1 MRNVKSLFAMT
12 VLAAGVA
19 SLMVVA
25 LPSETP
31 VQKADRAFCNEL
43 LKSQDT
49 REACSKV
56 TGISNN
62 VSLQNGRIVWQDA
75 GWLRTPAQIHADE
88 AKMTLSSVVR

>member
-31 VQKADRAFCNEL
+31 VQKADRAFCGEWL
-43 LKSQDT
+43 TTDAA
-49 REACSKV
+49 RRACSQV
-56 TGISNN
+56 TGISQNL
-62 VSLQNGRIVWQDA
+62 SLHNGKIVWQDA
-75 GWLRTPAQIHADE
+75 GWLRTPAQIQADE
-88 AKMTLSSVVR
+88 AKMMLSSVVR